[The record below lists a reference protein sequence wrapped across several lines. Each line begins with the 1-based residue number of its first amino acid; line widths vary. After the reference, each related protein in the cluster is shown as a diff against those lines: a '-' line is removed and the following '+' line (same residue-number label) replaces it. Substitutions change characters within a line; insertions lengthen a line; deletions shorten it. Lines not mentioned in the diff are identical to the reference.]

1 MSILIKGIDLPK
13 EGEDITLEINHKGE
27 VRAYSTKLKEVDT
40 DLQATQ
46 IPTPHGDLID
56 RDIVRDECYKAMG
69 ELMQSTTINM
79 SAEALS
85 LLCGF
90 TIINDAPTIIE
101 AEE

>member
-1 MSILIKGIDLPK
+1 MSILIKGVDLPK

-46 IPTPHGDLID
+46 IPTPHGRLID
-56 RDIVRDECYKAMG
+56 ADVIKNELGVSDEDIYVSEILA
-69 ELMQSTTINM
+69 
-79 SAEALS
+79 
-85 LLCGF
+85 
-90 TIINDAPTIIE
+90 DAPTIIK